1 MIWKLK
7 FGAKFYTTREAVVA
21 VVLSK
26 SRASE
31 DGVATV
37 SEFAKRRHLLIGSDA
52 HSSWWRHGKTQ
63 YQGW

>member
-37 SEFAKRRHLLIGSDA
+37 SEFDRE
-52 HSSWWRHGKTQ
+52 
-63 YQGW
+63 

>member
-37 SEFAKRRHLLIGSDA
+37 SEFGYQRDIG
-52 HSSWWRHGKTQ
+52 
-63 YQGW
+63 